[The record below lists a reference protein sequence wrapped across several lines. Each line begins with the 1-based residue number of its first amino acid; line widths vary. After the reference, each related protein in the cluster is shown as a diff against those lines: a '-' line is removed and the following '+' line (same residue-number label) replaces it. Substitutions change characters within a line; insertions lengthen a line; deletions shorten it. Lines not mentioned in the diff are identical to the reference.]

1 MDGTTTYGILS
12 LLPVCVVIVSAI
24 ITKRALEPLILG
36 TLVGF
41 IIIAKQNFVVAYLD
55 SLYGELGESSYFII
69 VFGLFGIYIH
79 MLEKANA
86 ISGFTRLGLKFANNK
101 KKTGFL
107 AWIMGIIF
115 FLDNYFSIL
124 GAGISNRKI
133 ADENRMSREMFAFA
147 VNAVACCTC
156 VLVPLS
162 LWGVFMSGQIETTL
176 GLPAGSGLA
185 DIIKSIPFMFFAW
198 ILLIF
203 VLLYQFRIIKPFGLM
218 KKAEYRAETTG
229 VLLPE
234 DLAEE
239 ASSSE
244 EEEKAETSIWNFI
257 IPMAALIAVT
267 LITQE
272 LTYGLIVGI
281 VLCFIL
287 YIPQKLIGFSEAFDA
302 ICRGFEEMFVVTAIV
317 ISAFVLQNAND
328 ELGLAPFVVN
338 SVVDV
343 ITAPLLPVIAFVI
356 LMVLGFV
363 TGSFWGMAA
372 VCFPIM
378 LPLADALGANLY
390 LTIGA
395 VIAGC
400 AAGSATCFYGDSV
413 TLTCGIAKIRNID
426 YLRNALPM
434 LVPPIVLTIIVYV
447 IAGFVIK

>member
-12 LLPVCVVIVSAI
+12 LVPVCVVIVSAI

-41 IIIAKQNFVVAYLD
+41 MIIAKQNFVVAYLD

-124 GAGISNRKI
+124 GAGVSNRKI

-147 VNAVACCTC
+147 INAVACCTC

-229 VLLPE
+229 MLLPE
-234 DLAEE
+234 DLASE
-239 ASSSE
+239 ADAAE
-244 EEEKAETSIWNFI
+244 DEEKAETSIWNFV

-302 ICRGFEEMFVVTAIV
+302 ICKGFEEMFGVTAIV

-328 ELGLAPFVVN
+328 ELGLATYVVN
-338 SVVDV
+338 SVVDF
-343 ITAPLLPVIAFVI
+343 IAAPILPVVAFVI

-378 LPLADALGANLY
+378 LPLAETLGANLY

-434 LVPPIVLTIIVYV
+434 LIPPIVLTMIVYLV
-447 IAGFVIK
+447 AGFVIN

>member
-147 VNAVACCTC
+147 INAVACCTC

-234 DLAEE
+234 DLVEE

-267 LITQE
+267 LVTQE

-287 YIPQKLIGFSEAFDA
+287 YIPQKLVGFSEAFDA

-338 SVVDV
+338 SVVD
-343 ITAPLLPVIAFVI
+343 IINAPLLPVIAFVI